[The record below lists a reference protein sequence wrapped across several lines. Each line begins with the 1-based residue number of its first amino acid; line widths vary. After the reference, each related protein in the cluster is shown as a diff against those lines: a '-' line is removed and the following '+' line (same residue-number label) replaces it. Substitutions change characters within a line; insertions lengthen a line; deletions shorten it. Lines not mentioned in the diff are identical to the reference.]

1 MSLAP
6 EDTRMFAEAGEGAA
20 VVRAQLAANAALM
33 QDTAKRLKSTKA
45 PIIFTCARGSS
56 DHAAT
61 FAKYLFE
68 TRLRIPTVSQAPSI
82 ISVYGD
88 PPLDVRGAP
97 FIVISQSGRSPDL
110 LMSATAVKAAGALV
124 IAVTNNVDS
133 PLAELADVV
142 LPVHAGPETSVAA
155 TKSYIGTLC
164 AIAHLVSEWADDRE
178 LGAALPGLDEALI
191 DAWNADWSAALPLL
205 ERAQSMYVLGRG
217 LTYAVAQE
225 AALKLKETCG
235 LHGESF
241 SLAEVAHGPMALIKD
256 GFPLLVLPPHDAAS
270 LGAEALIAKFLERG
284 ARVAIAGVG
293 ARGAV
298 RLPLKVGMHPALVPM
313 VMVQSFYRMVNALAV
328 KRGYDP
334 DNPPHL
340 AKVTQTR

>member
-1 MSLAP
+1 MSLIP
-6 EDTRMFAEAGEGAA
+6 EDTRMFFEASEGPS
-20 VVRAQLAANAALM
+20 VVRTQLAENASLM
-33 QDTAKRLKSTKA
+33 RSTGERLRRRKPS
-45 PIIFTCARGSS
+45 IIFTCARGSS

-110 LMSATAVKAAGALV
+110 LMSATAVKAAGAQV
-124 IAVTNNVDS
+124 IAMTNNTDS

-164 AIAHLVSEWADDRE
+164 AIANLVAEWSDDHE
-178 LGAALPGLDEALI
+178 LRAALPTLGDALFT
-191 DAWNADWSAALPLL
+191 AWHADWSGALPLFAQ
-205 ERAQSMYVLGRG
+205 AQSMYVLGRG

-225 AALKLKETCG
+225 AALKFKETSG
-235 LHGESF
+235 LHAESF
-241 SLAEVAHGPMALIKD
+241 SLAEVAHGPMALIKP
-256 GFPLLVLPPHDAAS
+256 GFPLLVLPPQDEAS
-270 LGAEALIAKFLERG
+270 LGADALIEKFTERG
-284 ARVAIAGVG
+284 ARIAIAGE
-293 ARGAV
+293 ARKSV
-298 RLPLKVGMHPALVPM
+298 TRLPLQRGLHPALVP
-313 VMVQSFYRMVNALAV
+313 VAMVQSFYRMVNALAV
-328 KRGYDP
+328 MRGYDP
-334 DNPPHL
+334 DHPPHL
-340 AKVTQTR
+340 AKVTETR

>member
-1 MSLAP
+1 MKP
-6 EDTRMFAEAGEGAA
+6 EETRMFAEAAEAA
-20 VVRAQLAANAALM
+20 SVVQRQLEQNAELMRA
-33 QDTAKRLKSTKA
+33 TARRLKSAKPA
-45 PIIFTCARGSS
+45 IIFTCARGSS

-88 PPLDVRGAP
+88 PPLEVRGAP

-110 LMSATAVKAAGALV
+110 LMSATAVKAAGAMV
-124 IAVTNNVDS
+124 IALTNNTDS
-133 PLAELADVV
+133 PLAELADIV

-155 TKSYIGTLC
+155 TKSYIATLC
-164 AIAHLVSEWADDRE
+164 AIAHLVAEWADDHALRS
-178 LGAALPGLDEALI
+178 ALPGLGDALREA
-191 DAWNADWSAALPLL
+191 WGADWSQALPLF
-205 ERAQSMYVLGRG
+205 AKAPSMYVLGRG

-256 GFPLLVLPPHDAAS
+256 GFPLLVLPPQDEAS
-270 LGAEALIAKFLERG
+270 LGADALIDKFIDRG
-284 ARVAIAGVG
+284 ARIAMAGG
-293 ARGAV
+293 ELKSGTL
-298 RLPLKVGMHPALVPM
+298 RLPLRTGLHPALVPM
-313 VMVQSFYRMVNALAV
+313 VMAQSFYRMVNALAV
-328 KRGYDP
+328 TRGYDP
-334 DNPPHL
+334 DHPPHL